1 VTVNPRS
8 ASDPRERLL
17 PEIQGREYTLVL
29 DLDETLVHYD
39 HKQRHFKV
47 RPFAIM
53 FLREMSKLF
62 EVVIF
67 TAALKDYADS
77 ILNAMDKEKMI
88 SHRLYRNSTR
98 CRDGAYLK
106 DLSRIGRDLNKCLII
121 DNMEE
126 NFQCQVDNGIGIKNW
141 YSDP

>member
-1 VTVNPRS
+1 VNPRS
-8 ASDPRERLL
+8 SSNPREKLL
-17 PEIQGREYTLVL
+17 PDQKEPRYTLVL

-39 HKQRHFKV
+39 AKHRHFKV

-53 FLREMSKLF
+53 FLREMSKYY

-67 TAALKDYADS
+67 TAALQDYADS

-88 SHRLYRNSTR
+88 SHRLYRGS
-98 CRDGAYLK
+98 CRFRHGTYLK
-106 DLSRIGRDLNKCLII
+106 DLSRLGRDLSKSIII

-126 NFQCQVDNGIGIKNW
+126 NF
-141 YSDP
+141 